1 MSHPRP
7 KSRKVAW
14 VVLGVVVALVLAL
27 ITAFGS
33 PLWLWFAYEPSVMTE
48 VPIVFTGPA
57 CAGARDPSK
66 ETYERQVHKK
76 RISWGPGA
84 ERHVEQVVCHACLHG
99 SHESHAGSFLLR
111 HQNGATTP
119 LFDCACRQC
128 RP

>member
-1 MSHPRP
+1 MALDKKLLSILDVAEPLTNIQSFTVGLAASESDFDDAAFATMLRENLDRASQ
-7 KSRKVAW
+7 KEKVRVTREA
-14 VVLGVVVALVLAL
+14 
-27 ITAFGS
+27 
-33 PLWLWFAYEPSVMTE
+33 
-48 VPIVFTGPA
+48 
-57 CAGARDPSK
+57 D
-66 ETYERQVHKK
+66 ERQVHKK

-84 ERHVEQVVCHACLHG
+84 ELHVEQEVCHACLHE